1 MNNFSDAQSED
12 HDFELSEM
20 QRKVVAV
27 AIETTDEAVAARERE
42 HGPHP
47 DRSFRVR
54 AMAYVVVHA
63 LNEYATEYHLDW
75 TRKDW
80 FNHQVETA
88 IAALTANSN
97 RLVHDMVTDMWAAR
111 RVR

>member
-1 MNNFSDAQSED
+1 MKNFSDAQSED

-27 AIETTDEAVAARERE
+27 AIETAEVALAARERD

-47 DRSFRVR
+47 DSSLRVR
-54 AMAYVVVHA
+54 AIAYVVVHA
-63 LNEYATEYHLDW
+63 LNEYGTEYHLDW

-88 IAALTANSN
+88 IAALTANN
-97 RLVHDMVTDMWAAR
+97 NQLVHDIVAE
-111 RVR
+111 VSGHSE